1 MLRVLHLKKKC
12 RKDYKTLDTVIN
24 IVKVEIPWRKCNSMK
39 KTIELLK
46 KNNELTIIEDEL
58 DMYLEIPHLA
68 YAEVKKEDGGKALLF
83 TNVVDK
89 KNNKKFDEPVFMNV
103 FGSYRRCELLFGRT
117 IESVADEINKLLH
130 MKPPSGIA
138 DKISMASQLFSLKN
152 IFPTRLPG
160 KGECQE
166 VQYLNDAID
175 LYKLPVLTT
184 WEQDGGPFITMGQV
198 YTQSLDGD
206 MVNLGMYR
214 LQVYDKNHLGM
225 HWQIHKDS
233 SHFFDQYQ
241 KAGKKMP
248 VSIAIGGDPL
258 YTWCATAP
266 LPYGVNELLMYGLIT
281 KKPAKLVKSLTTPL
295 YIPRD
300 VDYVIE
306 GWVDTHDLKVEGPFG
321 DHTGYYTLE
330 EPYPVM
336 EVSAITTKKKKVF
349 LATVVGKPPLEDKY
363 MGWATGKIFFPLLKT
378 TAPDLIDYHMP
389 ENAGFHNLILAKMQP
404 LYKGHA
410 KQFMHAF
417 WGVGQMSFVKHAIF
431 VDEKAPSLDNY
442 ESFAMYVL
450 NRFTP
455 KCLFITEGILDA
467 LDHSSPETL
476 VGGKLGVDVTS
487 ANIVAEPEL
496 INDNE
501 LLVDVKALIPDTV
514 NLHQYMTRTKNP
526 IAVITINKKK
536 SAQEYFEALKPLVN
550 NLRIVVF
557 VDALNNDIFNPY
569 MLVWRVTNNID
580 AQRDIYIHEL
590 MVGIDGTNKN
600 ILDGYTREWPDD
612 VICTK
617 SVINSLKERNIWDF
631 DEKLE
636 DKFQI

>member
-1 MLRVLHLKKKC
+1 MKQAIKLLENAGELK
-12 RKDYKTLDTVIN
+12 VI
-24 IVKVEIPWRKCNSMK
+24 
-39 KTIELLK
+39 
-46 KNNELTIIEDEL
+46 DAEL
-58 DMYLEIPHLA
+58 DIYLEIPHLA

-89 KNNKKFDEPVFMNV
+89 KSGVRFDEDVLMNV
-103 FGSYRRCELLFGRT
+103 FGSYKRCELLFGRT
-117 IESVADEINKLLH
+117 IESVADEITKLLH
-130 MKPPSGIA
+130 MKPPSGFM
-138 DKISMASQLFSLKN
+138 DKLSMASELFALKN
-152 IFPTRLPG
+152 IFPKRLKG
-160 KGECQE
+160 EGECQS
-166 VQYLNDAID
+166 VKYLKDDVD

-198 YTQSLDGD
+198 YTQSLDGE

-241 KAGKKMP
+241 KASKKMP
-248 VSIAIGGDPL
+248 VTVAIGGNPL

-281 KKPAKLVKSLTTPL
+281 KKPAQLVKSLTNPL
-295 YIPRD
+295 YIPKD

-306 GWVDTHDLKVEGPFG
+306 GFVDPSELKIEGPFG

-336 EVSAITTKKKKVF
+336 EVSAITTKQNPTF

-378 TAPDLIDYHMP
+378 TVPDLIDYHMP

-417 WGVGQMSFVKHAIF
+417 WGAGQMSFVKHAIF
-431 VDEKAPSLDNY
+431 LDEDAPELESY
-442 ESFAMYVL
+442 EAICEYIL
-450 NRFTP
+450 QRFSV
-455 KCLFITEGILDA
+455 KSMFITEGILDA

-476 VGGKLGVDVTS
+476 VGGKLGIDATVVHNVD
-487 ANIVAEPEL
+487 APIVLDDEKLFAKIKEL
-496 INDNE
+496 VPDARG
-501 LLVDVKALIPDTV
+501 VK
-514 NLHQYMTRTKNP
+514 QFMTHTKNP
-526 IAVITINKKK
+526 ITVISVAK
-536 SAQEYFEALKPLVN
+536 SKNAKEYFEALVELSVN
-550 NLRIVVF
+550 IRIVVF
-557 VDALNNDIFNPY
+557 VDEQKNDITNPY

-580 AQRDIYIHEL
+580 AQRDVFISGL
-590 MVGIDGTNKN
+590 MVGVDGTNKT
-600 ILDGYTREWPDD
+600 IVDGFSREWPDD
-612 VICTK
+612 VDCTQ
-617 SVINSLKERNIWDF
+617 SVVDSLKERNLWDL
-631 DEKLE
+631 DEVLYQKYQL
-636 DKFQI
+636 

>member
-1 MLRVLHLKKKC
+1 
-12 RKDYKTLDTVIN
+12 
-24 IVKVEIPWRKCNSMK
+24 MK
-39 KTIELLK
+39 QTIELLQQH
-46 KNNELTIIEDEL
+46 NELRVIEEAL
-58 DMYLEIPHLA
+58 DIYLEIPHLA
-68 YAEVKKEDGGKALLF
+68 YAEVKKEGGGKALLF

-89 KNNKKFDEPVFMNV
+89 KTGKKFEEAVLMNV
-103 FGSYRRCELLFGRT
+103 FASYKRCELLFGRT
-117 IESVADEINKLLH
+117 IQSVADEITKLLH
-130 MKPPSGIA
+130 MKPPAGFME
-138 DKISMASQLFSLKN
+138 KISMASELFALKN
-152 IFPTRLPG
+152 IFPKRLKG
-160 KGECQE
+160 EGECQE
-166 VQYLNDAID
+166 IKYFNEDVD

-198 YTQSLDGD
+198 YTQSLDGE

-281 KKPAKLVKSLTTPL
+281 KKPAQLVKSLTTPL
-295 YIPRD
+295 YIPKD

-306 GWVDTHDLKVEGPFG
+306 GFVDPTEMKIEGPFG

-336 EVSAITTKKKKVF
+336 EVSAMSMKKERTF

-378 TAPDLIDYHMP
+378 TVPDLLDYHMP

-417 WGVGQMSFVKHAIF
+417 WGAGQMSFVKHAIF
-431 VDEKAPSLDNY
+431 VDEQAPALESY
-442 ESFAMYVL
+442 EDFTRYVL
-450 NRFTP
+450 ERFTP
-455 KCLFITEGILDA
+455 KSMFITEGILDA

-476 VGGKLGVDVTS
+476 VGGKLGIDATSKQSVKPPKEVLSDEKLFDRVSHLVEDV
-487 ANIVAEPEL
+487 VAL
-496 INDNE
+496 
-501 LLVDVKALIPDTV
+501 K
-514 NLHQYMTRTKNP
+514 QYMTDTPNP
-526 IAVITINKKK
+526 ITVVSVNKTRN
-536 SAQEYFEALKPLVN
+536 AQEYFKMLQPLSDI
-550 NLRIVVF
+550 LRIVVF
-557 VDALNNDIFNPY
+557 VDDAKNDVTNPY
-569 MLVWRVTNNID
+569 MLVWRVTNNMD
-580 AQRDIYIHEL
+580 ALRDVYRFED
-590 MVGIDGTNKN
+590 MVGVDGTNKTAV
-600 ILDGYTREWPDD
+600 DGFTRRWPDD
-612 VICTK
+612 VDCTQDVVNHLQAK
-617 SVINSLKERNIWDF
+617 GLWDLDPDLNLKYQ
-631 DEKLE
+631 L
-636 DKFQI
+636 

>member
-1 MLRVLHLKKKC
+1 
-12 RKDYKTLDTVIN
+12 
-24 IVKVEIPWRKCNSMK
+24 MK
-39 KTIELLK
+39 KTIELFK
-46 KNNELTIIEDEL
+46 KNNELKIINDEL
-58 DMYLEIPHLA
+58 DIYLEIPHIA
-68 YAEVKKEDGGKALLF
+68 YAEVKKKDGGKALLF

-103 FGSYRRCELLFGRT
+103 FSSYKRCELIFGRT
-117 IESVADEINKLLH
+117 IESVADEISGLLH
-130 MKPPSGIA
+130 MKPPKGIA
-138 DKISMASQLFSLKN
+138 DKISMASQMFSLKN
-152 IFPTRLPG
+152 IFPKRLSG
-160 KGECQE
+160 KGACQE
-166 VQYLNDAID
+166 IQYLGTDID
-175 LYKLPVLTT
+175 LHKLPVLTT

-198 YTQSLDGD
+198 YTQSLDGE

-295 YIPRD
+295 YIPTD

-306 GWVDTHDLKVEGPFG
+306 GWVDTNNLKIEGPFG

-336 EVSAITTKKKKVF
+336 EVSAITTKKVKTF

-389 ENAGFHNLILAKMQP
+389 ENAGFHNLILAKMQT

-455 KCLFITEGILDA
+455 KCMFITEGILDA

-476 VGGKLGVDVTS
+476 VGGKLGIDVTS
-487 ANIVAEPEL
+487 AHVVEAPH
-496 INDNE
+496 
-501 LLVDVKALIPDTV
+501 LLCDESLLEKVQLLIPEV
-514 NLHQYMTRTKNP
+514 QELHQYMTATKNP
-526 IAVITINKKK
+526 VTVISIKK
-536 SAQEYFEALKPLVN
+536 SKSVKEYFEVLEPLKEYI
-550 NLRIVVF
+550 RILVF
-557 VDALNNDIFNPY
+557 VDEVKNDIFNPY
-569 MLVWRVTNNID
+569 MLIWRVTNNID
-580 AQRDIYIHEL
+580 AQRDIYQSGL

-600 ILDGYTREWPDD
+600 QLDKYDREWPDD
-612 VICTK
+612 VECTQ
-617 SVINSLKERNIWDF
+617 SVVDSLKARNLWD
-631 DEKLE
+631 LE
-636 DKFQI
+636 DEIYNKFQLS

>member
-1 MLRVLHLKKKC
+1 M
-12 RKDYKTLDTVIN
+12 KT
-24 IVKVEIPWRKCNSMK
+24 
-39 KTIELLK
+39 TIELLR
-46 KNNELTIIEDEL
+46 KNSELQVIEDEL
-58 DMYLEIPHLA
+58 DIYLEIPHIA
-68 YAEVKKEDGGKALLF
+68 YAEVKKKDGGKALLF
-83 TNVVDK
+83 TNVIDK
-89 KNNKKFDEPVFMNV
+89 KTNTKFEEPVFMNV

-130 MKPPSGIA
+130 MKPPTGIA
-138 DKISMASQLFSLKN
+138 DKISMASQMFSLKN
-152 IFPTRLPG
+152 VFPVRQSG

-166 VQYLNDAID
+166 IQYLDKEID

-198 YTQSLDGD
+198 YTQSLDGS

-248 VSIAIGGDPL
+248 VSIAIGGNPL

-295 YIPRD
+295 YIPGD

-306 GWVDTHDLKVEGPFG
+306 GWVDTTELKVEGPFG

-336 EVSAITTKKKKVF
+336 EVSAITTKKEKVF

-378 TAPDLIDYHMP
+378 TAPDLLDYHMP

-431 VDEKAPSLDNY
+431 VDEKAPSLNNY
-442 ESFAMYVL
+442 ESLSMYIL

-455 KCLFITEGILDA
+455 KCMFITEGILDA

-476 VGGKLGVDVTS
+476 VGGKLGIDVTS
-487 ANIVAEPEL
+487 ANVVEAAEFL
-496 INDNE
+496 DDAE
-501 LLVDVKALIPDTV
+501 LLEKVKELVPDVI

-526 IAVITINKKK
+526 ITVISVNKKESMK
-536 SAQEYFEALKPLVN
+536 VYFDKLVPLSAY
-550 NLRIVVF
+550 LRIVVF
-557 VDALNNDIFNPY
+557 VDENKNDIFNPY

-580 AQRDIYIHEL
+580 AQRDIYISGL
-590 MVGIDGTNKN
+590 VVGVDGTNKN
-600 ILDGYTREWPDD
+600 ELDKYTREWPDD
-612 VICTK
+612 VECTK
-617 SVINSLKERNIWDF
+617 NVIDSLKQRNLWDF
-631 DEKLE
+631 DEKLY
-636 DKFQI
+636 DKFQL